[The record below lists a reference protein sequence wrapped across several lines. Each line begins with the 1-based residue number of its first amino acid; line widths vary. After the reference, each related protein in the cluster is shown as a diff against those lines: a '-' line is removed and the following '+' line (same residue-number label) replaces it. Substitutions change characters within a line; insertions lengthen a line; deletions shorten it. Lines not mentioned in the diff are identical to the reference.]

1 MIPATAENKAKLK
14 NFVKAMKTDGGTNF
28 DAAFIKADTILRD
41 EVSRAVVSPFRCWVD
56 SPAVASGLDLPWEG
70 KGRA

>member
-14 NFVKAMKTDGGTNF
+14 KFVKDMKDDGGTNF
-28 DAAFIKADTILRD
+28 DAAFMKADTILRD